1 MKIAFY
7 INAIHEGGAERV
19 MVNLANDFVNRGD
32 EIILITSFKDNWEYP
47 YSYKIKR
54 YLLEENPSSSS
65 KIKRNIIRV
74 TKLRKIL
81 KNERPDCLIS
91 FMAEPNY
98 RAIVASLGLDNKVVI
113 SVRNDP
119 EKEYSGIIGHFLGKT
134 LLPLADGCVFQTKE
148 AQEWFPKK
156 LQRKSKMI
164 YNAVKDDFFNIQ
176 RNVEKNTV
184 VTCGRLEEQKNHK
197 MLIDAFE
204 LVVRKLVDA
213 KLFIYGE
220 GSLRNELQNIIDKKG
235 LGNNIKLCGNSNNI
249 PGVLS
254 KADLFVLSSDY
265 EGMPNALMEA
275 LAAGVPSVSTDC
287 PCGGPRM
294 LIDNNKSGILTS
306 PGDYEELGKALL
318 ETIGNLSLKNKFSIE
333 SKNRAEAY
341 KSATILDMWYNYV
354 INCVNKKHTN

>member
-47 YSYKIKR
+47 YSDKIKR
-54 YLLEENPSSSS
+54 YVLEENPASFS
-65 KIKRNIIRV
+65 KIKRNINRV
-74 TKLRKIL
+74 KELRKIL
-81 KNERPDCLIS
+81 KNERPDCLVS

-98 RAIVASLGLDNKVVI
+98 RAIVASLGLDNKILI

-119 EKEYSGIIGHFLGKT
+119 EKEYSGIIERFLGKN

-156 LQRKSKMI
+156 LQRKSKII
-164 YNAVKDDFFNIQ
+164 YNTVKDDFFNIQ
-176 RNVEKNTV
+176 RNVEENTV

-204 LVVRKLVDA
+204 LVVKKCKDA

-220 GSLRNELQNIIDKKG
+220 GSLRNELQNIIDEKE
-235 LGNNIKLCGNSNNI
+235 LSNNIKLCGNSKDI
-249 PGVLS
+249 PGVLRS
-254 KADLFVLSSDY
+254 ADVFVLSSDY

-275 LAAGVPSVSTDC
+275 LAAGVPSISTDC

-294 LIDNNKSGILTS
+294 LIDNYKNGILTT
-306 PGDYEELGKALL
+306 PGNHEELGKALL
-318 ETIGNLSLKNKFSIE
+318 QIIGNLSLKNKFSIE
-333 SKNRAEAY
+333 SKNKAEVY
-341 KSATILDMWYNYV
+341 RSSTISDMWYNYI
-354 INCVNKKHTN
+354 INCTNDTK